1 MSSRVCL
8 HALGRPSYYFLSA
21 AELISYPESNLT
33 LPLGQASP
41 AIFHCVGQGSYL
53 VWKINGTPVPEEDER
68 DYEPRGFTFTSEYH
82 PGNDSRTTT
91 LTVSVMTATNNN
103 TVLNCHATGNPGPRT
118 SPDVVLTI
126 AGN

>member
-41 AIFHCVGQGSYL
+41 AVFHCVGRGTYL
-53 VWKINGTPVPEEDER
+53 VWKINGTPVPEEDEM
-68 DYEPRGFTFTSEYH
+68 DYKPRGFAFRSEYH
-82 PGNDSRTTT
+82 SNGTRTTT

-103 TVLNCHATGNPGPRT
+103 TVLNCHATGNPGGPRT